1 MTVRTH
7 ASDKL
12 LFATITGLVLFGLV
26 MIYSASA
33 VVAMERHGTPYY
45 FVLRQAVFAGLG
57 LLGMLVTMH
66 IDYRRYNNP
75 VVVYGCLALVLLML
89 LAVFAFPAINGA
101 HRWIRFAGQQFQPS
115 ELAKV
120 ALVLFLAF
128 WLDKHGSDP
137 TRFWRVFAPCAA
149 VGAAVAVLV
158 AAEPDLGTGLGIG
171 VTLVVML
178 FAAGIP
184 ARQLAL
190 LPAGAAGPVAAM
202 VLLVPF
208 RLKRLV
214 AFLDPW
220 ADPMGSGY
228 HVVQSM
234 LAVGSGGLWGVGLS
248 QGRQKLF
255 YLPEPHTDFIFAV
268 ISEELGLVGAVTV
281 LVVFAVL
288 AWRGLRA
295 AGRAPDDFGTYLATG
310 LTVLVVAQAL
320 FNISVVLALVPT
332 KGIPLPFISYGGSSL
347 SIGLTAMG
355 ILLNVSQGK

>member
-1 MTVRTH
+1 
-7 ASDKL
+7 
-12 LFATITGLVLFGLV
+12 
-26 MIYSASA
+26 
-33 VVAMERHGTPYY
+33 
-45 FVLRQAVFAGLG
+45 
-57 LLGMLVTMH
+57 
-66 IDYRRYNNP
+66 
-75 VVVYGCLALVLLML
+75 
-89 LAVFAFPAINGA
+89 VFAFPAINGA